1 MKFNKLITLSF
12 LLFSV
17 SFLFGNNIRVRNVE
31 LINQDEIDQTYQV
44 KFNLSW
50 ENSWRT
56 STLESNWDAAWI
68 FVKYR
73 EVPYARW
80 NHATL
85 RQSGFLESEESEIS
99 VPFDRKG
106 AFIYRA
112 DDGIGDVNFRNLEL
126 KWDYGADNLN
136 GNAVF
141 EICVFAIEMV
151 YVPEGPFLLGDG
163 SRERGTFRRAGSNAA
178 PYEINGEYAI
188 SLGGVS
194 TSSLSNSDP
203 QSMESPDDFDERMTK
218 NLPSSYPTGF
228 KGFYIMK
235 YEATEE
241 QYVDFLNKLT
251 PNQRLNRYG
260 DGLKSIISFDE
271 HSGEPY
277 STRNRKRC
285 IGNLSMYD
293 VLAYLDWAA
302 LRPMS
307 ELEYEKACRGK
318 LLSFPKEYAWGNNSI
333 FADLYVLTEEGEG
346 GGELSLD
353 EDLPEKIGN
362 ASYSLTNPTNRPF
375 SPGLFAAE
383 SINSTREE
391 TGGSYYGIMELSGNL
406 AELTVSIGSAAG
418 RAFIPIEG
426 NGELN
431 SSGNFS
437 NSNSV
442 WSFSNE
448 VSGLGLRGGSYVDSK
463 QFLQISDRIR
473 ANVNTPNVRL
483 PYLGIR
489 GVRSTIE

>member
-1 MKFNKLITLSF
+1 MKFNKLITVSLLSF
-12 LLFSV
+12 
-17 SFLFGNNIRVRNVE
+17 SFLISNANNIRVSNVE
-31 LINQDEIDQTYQV
+31 LTNQDEIDQTYQV
-44 KFNLSW
+44 IFDLSW

-56 STLESNWDAAWI
+56 STLESNWDAAWV

-80 NHATL
+80 NHATI
-85 RQSGFLESEESEIS
+85 RQSGFLESDDSEIV

-106 AFIYRA
+106 AFIYRSE
-112 DDGIGDVNFRNLEL
+112 DGIGDVNFRDLEL
-126 KWDYGADNLN
+126 KWDYGADNVN

-151 YVPEGPFLLGDG
+151 YVPEGPFYLGDG
-163 SRERGTFRRAGSNAA
+163 SRGRGTFRRAGSNAA
-178 PYEINGEYAI
+178 PYEITEEYAI

-194 TSSLSNSDP
+194 TSSLSNINP
-203 QSMESPDDFDERMTK
+203 EMMEFPDDFDESTTK

-251 PNQRLNRYG
+251 PNQTLNRYG
-260 DGLKSIISFDE
+260 DGLKSIISFDHE
-271 HSGEPY
+271 NQSY
-277 STRNRKRC
+277 STVNQKRC

-293 VLAYLDWAA
+293 VLAYLDWSA

-318 LLSFPKEYAWGNNSI
+318 LLSFPNEYAWGNASINS
-333 FADLYVLTEEGEG
+333 DLYVLAEEGEG
-346 GGELSLD
+346 EGELSLD
-353 EDLPEKIGN
+353 EDLPEEIGN

-383 SINSTREE
+383 SSNSTREE
-391 TGGSYYGIMELSGNL
+391 TGGAYFGIMELSGNL

-426 NGELN
+426 NGELT
-431 SSGNFS
+431 STGNFS
-437 NSNSV
+437 NSNAV

-463 QFLQISDRIR
+463 EFLQISDRIR

>member
-12 LLFSV
+12 LLFFV
-17 SFLFGNNIRVRNVE
+17 FLLKGNNIRVRNVE
-31 LINQDEIDQTYQV
+31 LNNQDAIDQTYQV

-56 STLESNWDAAWI
+56 STLEANWDAAWV

-80 NHATL
+80 HHATI
-85 RQSGFLESEESEIS
+85 RQSGFLESDDSEIV

-106 AFIYRA
+106 AFIQRA
-112 DDGIGDVNFRNLEL
+112 EDGIGDVNFRNLEL

-151 YVPEGPFLLGDG
+151 YVPEGPFYLGD
-163 SRERGTFRRAGSNAA
+163 SERGRGNFRRAGSNAA
-178 PYEINGEYAI
+178 PYEVTGEYAI
-188 SLGGVS
+188 ALGGVS
-194 TSSLSNSDP
+194 TANIATSNSDIM
-203 QSMESPDDFDERMTK
+203 QYPDDFDETTVK
-218 NLPSSYPTGF
+218 SLPSSYPTGF
-228 KGFYIMK
+228 KGFYVMK
-235 YEATEE
+235 YEATEI

-251 PNQRLNRYG
+251 ENQATNRYG
-260 DGLKSIISFDE
+260 NELKSIIRFDHE
-271 HSGEPY
+271 NHTY
-277 STRNRKRC
+277 STRNNKRC

-318 LLSFPKEYAWGNNSI
+318 LLPFPEEYAWGNNSI
-333 FADLYVLTEEGEG
+333 HSDLYVLTEDGEG

-353 EDLPEKIGN
+353 EDLPEEIGN

-391 TGGSYYGIMELSGNL
+391 TGGSYYGIMEMSGNL

-426 NGELN
+426 NGELT
-431 SSGNFS
+431 STGNFS
-437 NSNSV
+437 NSNAV

-448 VSGLGLRGGSYVDSK
+448 VSGLGLRGGSFSDGK
-463 QFLQISDRIR
+463 QDLQVSDRIK